1 METALAD
8 FGKNEGARLQR
19 AVETA
24 NEDRWK
30 SLGSRATDED
40 KMDSIT
46 KGQSLLIA
54 QVDVVANVFARR

>member
-8 FGKNEGARLQR
+8 FGKSEGARLQK
-19 AVETA
+19 AFETA

-46 KGQSLLIA
+46 KGQSFLIA
-54 QVDVVANVFARR
+54 QVDVVTNVFTRQ